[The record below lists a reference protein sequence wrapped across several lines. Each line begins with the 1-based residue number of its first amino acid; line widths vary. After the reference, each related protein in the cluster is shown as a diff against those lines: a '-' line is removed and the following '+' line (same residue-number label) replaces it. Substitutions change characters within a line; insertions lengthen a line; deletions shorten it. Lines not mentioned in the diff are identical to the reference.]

1 MVVALRH
8 TKDCS
13 PYTNNNNNNNKIKVL
28 LLVKQLWST
37 RTVTMVVVVVV
48 VATVLQRMSSTSS
61 FVVSGWTIMKRART
75 WRSHDDM
82 SLRFKSIDTVS
93 KDSKV
98 HASPLKCCIKDSRIP
113 QKQSYNLNH
122 HRWMGNVQTP
132 RTTSQ
137 RVLFSTVDGTNH
149 DGTDIQ
155 RNGGNTTTSVL
166 VDDGAIKKSAV
177 LEAHSPDENTTTI
190 SSTSANATTGNDAI
204 NIETSTTTTTT
215 NSNVD
220 TSNICGSSIL
230 AIDPADIVISIEP
243 SWTPPDSVNGSNGTT
258 SSSATATAAT
268 STNQQQQQQPL
279 VTPSQSDLLRRLP
292 FVSMFRGSA
301 NYIANHRNTVA
312 VYHIPGG
319 LLCSQNHT
327 SSTPTI
333 SETEMIFR
341 DLMNDVALTW
351 LLGIKI
357 VIVVGCRHQ
366 IEQRLLEKQNRQQ
379 ELMHLKNNNSSGIL
393 DDATKSAM
401 EIPKNVSYEYD
412 VVTSQHGLRVTS
424 PEILRIVKE
433 EAGYVRFEVERQLAR
448 SLRLQGGGTT
458 AANAAAA
465 SNMPSMNGGGFIDTK
480 GKLPPASM
488 NGMSSNAFTA
498 TSTNSGANS
507 AYFDGNVVSGN
518 FYSAQPFGILDG
530 VDYQYTGFVRRVEV
544 EKIRQLHASRDI
556 CLLTTLGVSPSG
568 EVFNVNSESLAA
580 IVAGAM
586 EASKVVYFTEQEVYL
601 RHKVHGNKIQSLRL
615 KDGLNFLNYYGIQM
629 HSKGFVTMSNGAEEI
644 ERRKELTPAKMDML
658 LKIGWCTGAIGLGVK
673 RAHIITPQYGA
684 LLQELYTRDGS
695 GTLISADL
703 YEGIRRATVLD
714 VSSIH
719 AIIAPLIAAGTLIDR
734 PKAQLE
740 KDVDQYY
747 IYTRDKDIIACGQL
761 KQFENGFAEIGCLV
775 VNKDFRSRGRGDA
788 MLGYL
793 ERLCLLNNCTNIFV
807 LSTQTMEWFVERGF
821 DEADVTQLPPSRQ
834 ATYNHKRAS
843 KIYIKKV
850 ESDRDLDASELWW
863 NR

>member
-1 MVVALRH
+1 MNRRYLLSRAVKFCGTHDSASVSCSSPLMRRCYYGSSMYYPRNKFIHSSLIKSVTKPQTLRFSSL
-8 TKDCS
+8 DGD
-13 PYTNNNNNNNKIKVL
+13 NNNANKNSQSNGNNNMTTSIVVDDVNLNDGTIDILPTSTMLNSASMSMVL
-28 LLVKQLWST
+28 PPIEANDT
-37 RTVTMVVVVVV
+37 TT
-48 VATVLQRMSSTSS
+48 ATTSS
-61 FVVSGWTIMKRART
+61 
-75 WRSHDDM
+75 
-82 SLRFKSIDTVS
+82 
-93 KDSKV
+93 
-98 HASPLKCCIKDSRIP
+98 
-113 QKQSYNLNH
+113 
-122 HRWMGNVQTP
+122 
-132 RTTSQ
+132 
-137 RVLFSTVDGTNH
+137 
-149 DGTDIQ
+149 
-155 RNGGNTTTSVL
+155 
-166 VDDGAIKKSAV
+166 
-177 LEAHSPDENTTTI
+177 
-190 SSTSANATTGNDAI
+190 
-204 NIETSTTTTTT
+204 TSTTTTTT
-215 NSNVD
+215 TAGTTSTSNVD

-230 AIDPADIVISIEP
+230 AIDPADILISIEP
-243 SWTPPDSVNGSNGTT
+243 SWNPTVDKVNGSNN
-258 SSSATATAAT
+258 SSASSIST
-268 STNQQQQQQPL
+268 SAVPNDQPPSPPPPPI
-279 VTPSQSDLLRRLP
+279 PSQADLLRRLP

-319 LLCSQNHT
+319 LLCNQNHT
-327 SSTPTI
+327 SSSI

-366 IEQRLLEKQNRQQ
+366 IEQRLLEKQKRLQ
-379 ELMHLKNNNSSGIL
+379 EMMRLQNNNNNNSTFGSNSSSTTTSI
-393 DDATKSAM
+393 DAAMTKLPNNHTAHD
-401 EIPKNVSYEYD
+401 YD
-412 VVTSQHGLRVTS
+412 VITSQHGLRVTS

-448 SLRLQGGGTT
+448 SLRLQGGGTAT
-458 AANAAAA
+458 ANAASAGGSMNGNNNGMTAAA
-465 SNMPSMNGGGFIDTK
+465 SNSGGFIDNK

-488 NGMSSNAFTA
+488 NGMSSNAFA
-498 TSTNSGANS
+498 ASSTNSGANS

-615 KDGLNFLNYYGIQM
+615 KDGFNLLNYYGIQM
-629 HSKGFVTMSNGAEEI
+629 HSKGFVTMSSGVEES
-644 ERRKELTPAKMDML
+644 ERRKELSPAQMDML

-673 RAHIITPQYGA
+673 RAHIITPQHGA

-714 VSSIH
+714 VSAIH

-740 KDVDQYY
+740 KDIDQYY

-761 KQFENGFAEIGCLV
+761 KKFENGFAEIGCLV

-793 ERLCLLNNCTNIFV
+793 ERLSLLNNCTNIFV

-821 DEADVTQLPPSRQ
+821 DEAVVAQLPPTRQ

-843 KIYIKKV
+843 KIYIKKI